1 MQTWFLLRIFLLYAF
16 ALVLVVAMLSVS
28 LVVPSFMI
36 INNIN
41 NIINIIN
48 NNVYYTSFNSSS
60 SNSNIKVV
68 IKLQQSSAAL
78 VDCHQDD
85 LMSFL

>member
-1 MQTWFLLRIFLLYAF
+1 
-16 ALVLVVAMLSVS
+16 
-28 LVVPSFMI
+28 MI